1 MNILK
6 NIYFF
11 SMNDFSLT
19 DGETVRAIGIIEAL
33 VEKGHYITLIS
44 NAIEMKKFPNNVKH
58 IFINKKLSKNKKRKF
73 QFILAILPFI
83 FVKMI
88 YKNIFKHFDQIFKK
102 YYLFNKEIIFFEYFD
117 NTLAYYFKKSGLIGS
132 CINDIHGIAP
142 LEFWYTKQR
151 SITGSI
157 VKYIKYIISKLLDY
171 KVYKTIDGLIVIN
184 NTIKNYLIKEYPFLK
199 KKKIY
204 IVADGISKSLL
215 EQGIDNDLIATFKN
229 RYYLNDYTK
238 IILFAGS
245 FKSFGGV
252 PDLVKAFIKMHDKY
266 RNLKL
271 LLIGDGEDYAYV
283 KELIE
288 NNGIGNKVILLGPTN
303 YNKLKSYQ
311 KLSDVIVCPDLKHP
325 FTDMIIHTKYFES
338 LSSGKVVINGKFS
351 AVKEINDNE
360 QLSLS
365 FEPSNICDLASK
377 MIYAL
382 DNLEMLTDKYKNNA
396 YIIGELYSYKSFV
409 NGLL

>member
-6 NIYFF
+6 NLYFF

-33 VEKGHYITLIS
+33 VEKGHYVTLIS
-44 NAIEMKKFPNNVKH
+44 NAIEMNKFPNKVKH
-58 IFINKKLSKNKKRKF
+58 IFINKKLSKYEKRKF
-73 QFILAILPFI
+73 QSILAILPFI
-83 FVKMI
+83 FVKI
-88 YKNIFKHFDQIFKK
+88 FYKEFYKHFDQIFKDN
-102 YYLFNKEIIFFEYFD
+102 LLSNKEIIFFEYFD
-117 NTLAYYFKKSGLIGS
+117 NTLAYYFKMNHLIDS

-151 SITGSI
+151 RITGSF
-157 VKYIKYIISKLLDY
+157 VKYIKYFISKLLDY
-171 KVYKTIDGLIVIN
+171 KVYKNIDGLIVIN
-184 NTIKNYLIKEYPFLK
+184 KTIINYLIREYPFLK

-215 EQGIDNDLIATFKN
+215 EQEIDNDLIATFKN
-229 RYYLNDYTK
+229 KYFINDNTK

-245 FKSFGGV
+245 FKNFGGV
-252 PDLVKAFIKMHDKY
+252 PDLVKAFNKMHVKY
-266 RNLKL
+266 HNLKL

-288 NNGIGNKVILLGPTN
+288 YNGIGNKVILLGPTN

-311 KLSDVIVCPDLKHP
+311 MLSDLIVCPDIKHP

-382 DNLEMLTDKYKNNA
+382 DNLEMLTKKYKNNA
-396 YIIGELYSYKSFV
+396 YIIGEIYSYKNFV
-409 NGLL
+409 NGLI